1 MNHLGL
7 SERAPKCGKNKKSS
21 ILQGGLKGNSPFI
34 QFFKCSEIHSSC
46 TIFEKSAKKFFLKSW
61 LLIST
66 TFPGGRWI
74 TVFVFVFYL
83 YLYVRGVSKLKS
95 RVNAGEVLREA
106 GGVPISGN
114 DQDVA
119 TDRDKGAQHMEY

>member
-1 MNHLGL
+1 MDNCICICVL
-7 SERAPKCGKNKKSS
+7 S
-21 ILQGGLKGNSPFI
+21 
-34 QFFKCSEIHSSC
+34 
-46 TIFEKSAKKFFLKSW
+46 
-61 LLIST
+61 
-66 TFPGGRWI
+66 
-74 TVFVFVFYL
+74 VFVC
-83 YLYVRGVSKLKS
+83 GVSKLKS